1 MIICLYVFL
10 FGIMGTIDSIDMSI
24 EAEAAPPAEIR
35 ISAPAVTSGVN
46 EDGMAVYTYATR
58 LNVVNAKKPGL
69 ADYTKTETMLLI
81 PSEDDTTSA
90 VTTVPDNA
98 DFVMSG
104 DDLNYTVPVTTTTAA
119 PATESATEAATTVPE
134 TTTTAVPV
142 TAAAEASSDTTAT
155 VPPVTESEDE
165 DDIEDAE
172 ETEEE
177 DFVDE
182 IIAEEDEDDI
192 DGGDVTMVTTSEP
205 AAETTSESTQ
215 ETTAET
221 TASDVSANN
230 EIFTVN
236 AAGTIITDTAL
247 NVVSAAVMAEISDVF
262 DDEAIKAQAIAAYT
276 YIKYYN
282 LNHQNAYIA
291 KATPSQRV
299 KDLVAQ
305 VIGKGLYYNG
315 TLIQAVYTASTA
327 GRTASSKNVWGID
340 YPYLPSKDTSFI
352 DKDYDINYG
361 RKAVFTSEE
370 MKKYVKDNTGIELEG
385 DPSAWF
391 TIESYTDEIFVGQ
404 MTIGGQKSFNNGT
417 RDVKI
422 TGRVFRETILDF
434 GIRSACFEISY
445 DPGSDEFTITTYGY
459 GHCVG
464 LSQHGAN
471 ILASQFGYTY
481 DQILAFYYPGAEI
494 R

>member
-10 FGIMGTIDSIDMSI
+10 FGIMGTIESIDVSI
-24 EAEAAPPAEIR
+24 EAEAPPAEIK

-46 EDGMAVYTYATR
+46 EEGMAVYTYATR

-81 PSEDDTTSA
+81 PSEDDTTGA
-90 VTTVPDNA
+90 VTTAPDNA

-119 PATESATEAATTVPE
+119 PVTETTTEAATTVPE
-134 TTTTAVPV
+134 TTTTAVPTTV
-142 TAAAEASSDTTAT
+142 AAEVSSETTT
-155 VPPVTESEDE
+155 VPPATEASDDE
-165 DDIEDAE
+165 DIEDAE
-172 ETEEE
+172 ETEEPDIVE
-177 DFVDE
+177 E
-182 IIAEEDEDDI
+182 IIAEEAEDDI
-192 DGGDVTMVTTSEP
+192 DGGEVTVVTTSEP
-205 AAETTSESTQ
+205 AETTPSTEKTT
-215 ETTAET
+215 ETTVGTEDPDA
-221 TASDVSANN
+221 SANN

-236 AAGTIITDTAL
+236 AGGTIITDTAL

-291 KATPSQRV
+291 KATPTKRV

-327 GRTASSKNVWGID
+327 GRTASSKNVWGVD

-361 RKAVFTSEE
+361 RKATFTSDE
-370 MKKYVKDNTGIELEG
+370 MKKYVKDSTGIELTG

-391 TIESYTDEIFVGQ
+391 TIESYTDEVFVGQ
-404 MTIGGQKSFNNGT
+404 MTVGGQKSFNNGT

-422 TGRVFRETILDF
+422 TGRVFRETIMDF
-434 GIRSACFEISY
+434 DIRSACFEISY
-445 DPGSDEFTITTYGY
+445 DPDTDEFTITTYGY

>member
-1 MIICLYVFL
+1 MIISLYVFL
-10 FGIMGTIDSIDMSI
+10 FGIMGTIDSIDVSI
-24 EAEAAPPAEIR
+24 GAEEETKPAEIK
-35 ISAPAVTSGVN
+35 IAAPAVTSAVN

-58 LNVVNAKKPGL
+58 LNVYNAHKPML
-69 ADYTKTETMLLI
+69 ADYTRTETMLLI

-90 VTTVPDNA
+90 VTTAATESA

-119 PATESATEAATTVPE
+119 PETETTTEATTTVPE
-134 TTTTAVPV
+134 TSTTPAPTTAAPDI
-142 TAAAEASSDTTAT
+142 SSETTT
-155 VPPVTESEDE
+155 VPPVTEADDE

-172 ETEEE
+172 EIDE
-177 DFVDE
+177 DD
-182 IIAEEDEDDI
+182 APLNLREDAEDDI
-192 DGGDVTMVTTSEP
+192 DGGNVTIVTTSAPES
-205 AAETTSESTQ
+205 ETETSQT
-215 ETTAET
+215 TTAEET
-221 TASDVSANN
+221 TASDVSGNN

-236 AAGTIITDTAL
+236 AGGTIITDTAL
-247 NVVSAAVMAEISDVF
+247 NIVSAAVMAEISDVF

-282 LNHQNAYIA
+282 LNNQRAYIA
-291 KATPSQRV
+291 KATPSQKV
-299 KDLVAQ
+299 KDLVSQ

-327 GRTASSKNVWGID
+327 GRTASSKSVWGMD
-340 YPYLPSKDTSFI
+340 YPYLKSIDTGFI
-352 DKDYDINYG
+352 DKEYDINYG
-361 RKAVFTSEE
+361 RKVTFTSDE
-370 MKKYVKDNTGIELEG
+370 MKEYVRNSTGIELSG
-385 DPSAWF
+385 DPSQWF
-391 TIESYTDEIFVGQ
+391 TIESYVDEIFVGQ
-404 MTIGGQKSFNNGT
+404 MTVGGQSTFNNGT

-422 TGRVFRETILDF
+422 TGRVFRETIMNFD
-434 GIRSACFEISY
+434 IRSSCFEISY
-445 DPGSDEFTITTYGY
+445 DAGTDEFTITTYGY

-471 ILASQFGYTY
+471 ILASQYGYTY